1 MPART
6 ADSGKLTER
15 RSASLRRATILPTL
29 LALAPATAAQE
40 SGTAAGDHVVPADTV
55 GWQSLAQDLFVSG
68 ESSLVDPGRIEPLPR
83 NILKFGAI
91 ELLPKF
97 DEQLVYDDNI
107 FLTEND
113 RESDCILRSGL
124 GLLAD
129 YRFGEGAHRLSAGGD
144 MTRHTFLGGDA
155 DDFTETLLSA
165 QLELTF
171 RRLALAFGDRFE
183 DRTDPQLS
191 VFTGKIE
198 RTINTVHGR
207 VGWSDDDRRF
217 ELRGQRSTT
226 EYDDTAFTTFDRDE
240 DLLALEGA
248 QLIEED
254 AFAFARVDGMA
265 RSFEEG
271 ALNDMDGVAAS
282 VGLRMKRGAD
292 IDGMA
297 RLGLRAESFDD
308 GVATDS
314 DDSAVNPELEARLR
328 WWLLRS
334 AALDLRLERTTE
346 FSPVS
351 NYQVATRGEVT
362 WMHQLEQ
369 RLSARVG
376 GGIENVNPSSTDP
389 SFTRYTLGAGL
400 RYAVLENADLT
411 LAWRLRLGDTSATT
425 GDYTGNQVT
434 LGFAL
439 RL

>member
-6 ADSGKLTER
+6 ADLEKF
-15 RSASLRRATILPTL
+15 AVRRAAPRLRATLLPTL
-29 LALAPATAAQE
+29 LALAPAIAAQQP
-40 SGTAAGDHVVPADTV
+40 AAAQGDHVVPADTV
-55 GWQSLAQDLFVSG
+55 GWQSLAQDLFLSG

-113 RESDCILRSGL
+113 RDGDFILKSGL

-129 YRFGEGAHRLSAGGD
+129 YRFGQGAHRLSAGAD
-144 MTRHTFLGGDA
+144 VTRHTFLGDDA
-155 DDFTETLLSA
+155 DDFTEKLLSA

-171 RRLALAFGDRFE
+171 RRLAIALGDRFE
-183 DRTDPQLS
+183 DRTDPLLS
-191 VFTGKIE
+191 VFTDKIE

-207 VGWSDDDRRF
+207 AGWSDDDRKF

-226 EYDDTAFTTFDRDE
+226 THDDDAFAAFDRDE

-248 QLIEED
+248 QLVDED
-254 AFAFARVDGMA
+254 AWAFARVDVMA
-265 RSFEEG
+265 RSFDQG

-282 VGLRMKRGAD
+282 VGLRMKRGSD

-297 RLGLRAESFDD
+297 RLGLRAERFDD

-314 DDSAVNPELEARLR
+314 DDSAINPELEGRLR
-328 WWLLRS
+328 WWLARA
-334 AALDLRLERTTE
+334 AALELRVERTTE

-351 NYQVATRGEVT
+351 NYQVTTRGEAT

-369 RLSARVG
+369 RLSARLG
-376 GGIENVNPSSTDP
+376 GGVEHVDPSSTDP
-389 SFTRYTLGAGL
+389 SFIRYTLGAGL

-411 LAWRLRLGDTSATT
+411 LAWRLRLRDTSATT
-425 GDYTGNQVT
+425 GDYTGNQIT

>member
-6 ADSGKLTER
+6 ADSGQRAR
-15 RSASLRRATILPTL
+15 RSPPLRHTLLLPTL
-29 LALAPATAAQE
+29 LALAPAAEAQQ
-40 SGTAAGDHVVPADTV
+40 SGTAASDHVVPADTI
-55 GWQSLAQDLFVSG
+55 GWQSLAQDLFLSG

-83 NILKFGAI
+83 NILKFGAV

-97 DEQLVYDDNI
+97 DEQLVYDDNL

-113 RESDCILRSGL
+113 REGDFILRSGI

-129 YRFGEGAHRLSAGGD
+129 YRFGQGAHRLSAGGD
-144 MTRHTFLGGDA
+144 ATRHTFLGDDA

-171 RRLALAFGDRFE
+171 RRLAFALGNRFE
-183 DRTDPQLS
+183 DRTDPLLS

-207 VGWSDDDRRF
+207 AGWNDDDRKF

-226 EYDDTAFTTFDRDE
+226 EYDDDAFTTFDRDE

-248 QLIEED
+248 QLVDED
-254 AFAFARVDGMA
+254 AWAFARIDLLA
-265 RSFEEG
+265 RSFDQG
-271 ALNDMDGVAAS
+271 AMNDMDGVAAS
-282 VGLRMKRGAD
+282 VGLRMKRGDD

-297 RLGLRAESFDD
+297 RLGLRAERFDD

-314 DDSAVNPELEARLR
+314 DDSAISPELEARLR
-328 WWLLRS
+328 WWLVRS
-334 AALDLRLERTTE
+334 AALELRVERTTE

-351 NYQVATRGEVT
+351 NYQTATRGEAT
-362 WMHQLEQ
+362 WMQQLEQ
-369 RLSARVG
+369 RLSARLG
-376 GGIENVNPSSTDP
+376 GGIEHVDPSSTDP
-389 SFTRYTLGAGL
+389 TFFRYTLGAGL

-411 LAWRLRLGDTSATT
+411 LAWRLRLRNTSAAN
-425 GDYTGNQVT
+425 GDYTGNQLT
-434 LGFAL
+434 LGFSL